1 MILSG
6 VGSSVC
12 ACVCGRSA
20 GVREI
25 LVQAR
30 VVGFCADLRVRETLV
45 ASFLAREENRERHGR
60 AAVMLDER
68 RGARLLDV
76 VFYRDGDEAIGW
88 IDVAIRAAHLELAAV
103 RVSPDVAPRAAGTQ
117 VDLAHGHGESGW
129 AGVPVGDVLRVG
141 EYRPDE

>member
-88 IDVAIRAAHLELAAV
+88 IDVA
-103 RVSPDVAPRAAGTQ
+103 PRAAGTQ